1 MRQEVID
8 YVSSLPLGSFLL
20 TTELPWDSDGQALY
34 LKNLKKIYVDVTEY
48 ASDPIITTLN
58 GLSINNEEQIVRIY
72 FACDAKQLPSDYEQV
87 VQDIKTVKD
96 ITTVPGVNNRSV
108 SITTEFVN
116 DVLATE
122 MEVRFTKLST

>member
-20 TTELPWDSDGQALY
+20 TQELPWDSDGQALY

>member
-20 TTELPWDSDGQALY
+20 TQELPWDSDGQSLY
-34 LKNLKKIYVDVTEY
+34 LKNLKKVYVGITEY
-48 ASDPIITTLN
+48 VNEPIITTLS
-58 GLSINNEEQIVRIY
+58 GLSINNESQIVRIF

-96 ITTVPGVNNRSV
+96 IITVAGVNNRTV
-108 SITTEFVN
+108 NITTEFVN
-116 DVLATE
+116 DLLATE

>member
-8 YVSSLPLGSFLL
+8 YVGSLPLGTFLL
-20 TTELPWDSDGQALY
+20 TTELPWDADGTALY

-48 ASDPIITTLN
+48 VNEPIVTTLN
-58 GLSINNEEQIVRIY
+58 GLSINNEAQIVRIY
-72 FACDAKQLPSDYEQV
+72 FACDAKQLPADYEQV

-96 ITTVPGVNNRSV
+96 ITTVSGVNNRV
-108 SITTEFVN
+108 VNITTEFVN

>member
-20 TTELPWDSDGQALY
+20 TTELPWDSDGSALY
-34 LKNLKKIYVDVTEY
+34 LKNPKKVYVDMTEY
-48 ASDPIITTLN
+48 VNEPIITTLN
-58 GLSINNEEQIVRIY
+58 GLSINNESQIVRIY

-87 VQDIKTVKD
+87 VQDIKTVKG
-96 ITTVPGVNNRSV
+96 ITTVAGVNNRSV
-108 SITTEFVN
+108 NITTEFVN
-116 DVLATE
+116 DLLATE